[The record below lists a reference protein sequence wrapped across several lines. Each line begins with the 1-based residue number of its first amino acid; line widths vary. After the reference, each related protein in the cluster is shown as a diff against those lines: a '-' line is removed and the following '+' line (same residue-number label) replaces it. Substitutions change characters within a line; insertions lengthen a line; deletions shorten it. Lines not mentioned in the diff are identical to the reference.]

1 MIDDY
6 FRIGLVTVH
15 SPFDSFHNSLLPV
28 VFSRHMGVTA
38 ADTNREDIDILVNS
52 LKEAL
57 TEAKRQQVLEP

>member
-1 MIDDY
+1 
-6 FRIGLVTVH
+6 
-15 SPFDSFHNSLLPV
+15 
-28 VFSRHMGVTA
+28 MGVTA